1 MINSFKSYLIEESK
15 GVYFTFGRMNPPTIG
30 HEKLM
35 RSLSEKSGKNPYRV
49 YLSQSQDKKKNPL
62 SFTEKIKYARKMFPK
77 HARQIMADK
86 KIKNVF
92 DVATKLYNEG
102 YKHVSLVVGSDRI
115 NEFKILLNK
124 YNGKKARH
132 GFYNFEKINV
142 ISAGERDPDADG
154 ATGMSASK
162 MRQAV
167 TEKNFTKFS
176 QGLPRN
182 MSNAEAKKL
191 YNSVRIGMGLREQ
204 KIFQNLIQ
212 LEKLSDIR
220 EAYVKGM
227 IFKIGDHVVVKENDE
242 VTKIIKKGPNY
253 VIVENSNGHHLRK
266 WLHDIEPLTLQE
278 WSPLDNEIYEGPET
292 RQDPDIRKRKGSQP
306 AAYFAGIKS
315 KATKNAR
322 DKHFKDKAEKPG
334 DGPDKQS
341 NYKDAP
347 GDKAARKKP
356 MAKSPHTIK
365 YHRKY
370 GDKSEDVKMAK
381 ARIEREKE
389 NDKRKHDRIMD
400 RARLRAAITKNRETK
415 V

>member
-1 MINSFKSYLIEESK
+1 MVNSFKSYLIEESK

-35 RSLSEKSGKNPYRV
+35 KTLSEKSGKNPYRV

-62 SFTEKIKYARKMFPK
+62 SFVEKIKYARKMFPK

-92 DVATKLYNEG
+92 DVATKLYDEG
-102 YKHVSLVVGSDRI
+102 YKHVSLVVGSDRL
-115 NEFKILLNK
+115 NEFKVLLNK
-124 YNGKKARH
+124 YNGKRARH
-132 GFYNFEKINV
+132 GFYNFEKINI
-142 ISAGERDPDADG
+142 ISAGDRDPDADG

-167 TEKNFTKFS
+167 EQKDFTKFS

-182 MSNAEAKKL
+182 MSNTEAKRL
-191 YNSVRIGMGLREQ
+191 YNSVRMGMGLKEQ
-204 KIFQNLIQ
+204 KIFQNLIK

-242 VTKIIKKGPNY
+242 VTRIIKKGPNY
-253 VIVENSNGHHLRK
+253 VIVENSNGHQLRK

-278 WSPLDNEIYEGPET
+278 WNPLDNEIYEGPEVP
-292 RQDPDIRKRKGSQP
+292 QDPDIRKKKGSQP
-306 AAYFAGIKS
+306 ARYHAGIKS
-315 KATKNAR
+315 KATKDAR
-322 DKHFKDKAEKPG
+322 DDKFKRDAKKPDDKP
-334 DGPDKQS
+334 S
-341 NYKDAP
+341 SYTDAP

-356 MAKSPHTIK
+356 MPQSK
-365 YHRKY
+365 YTKAFKAMY
-370 GDKSEDVKMAK
+370 GEDIKMAK
-381 ARIEREKE
+381 AKVDREKKIAA
-389 NDKRKHDRIMD
+389 KRHDMMLD
-400 RARLRAAITKNRETK
+400 RARTLATNKKNRETS
-415 V
+415 VG